1 MLANEHK
8 SVMLQE
14 VIDFLNVKPGRRFI
28 DATTGGG
35 GHIEAILKMGGEV
48 LGIDQDPVSLNIT
61 RKRLNESGFSVF
73 KLVQGNFA
81 NLQKIASG
89 VGFTHVDGVLFDL
102 GFASF
107 QLEDSERGLSFLKEG
122 PLDMRLDPNL
132 GVTAADLINSLSEN
146 QLVGLFREVGEE
158 RLAQSIARQI
168 VSRRVN
174 QPFLTTQDLKKLVE
188 DVYAR
193 KGFTTNHI
201 HPATKVFMSLR
212 IVVNNEFE
220 NLKNGLEQAFQTLKI
235 GGRIVVIS
243 FHSGEDRIVKDFVKT
258 LEKDKVKIL
267 VKKPLAP
274 TQEEIKDNP
283 RSRSAKLRAIEKI

>member
-1 MLANEHK
+1 
-8 SVMLQE
+8 MLQE

>member
-146 QLVGLFREVGEE
+146 QLFCLFLEV
-158 RLAQSIARQI
+158 
-168 VSRRVN
+168 
-174 QPFLTTQDLKKLVE
+174 
-188 DVYAR
+188 
-193 KGFTTNHI
+193 
-201 HPATKVFMSLR
+201 
-212 IVVNNEFE
+212 
-220 NLKNGLEQAFQTLKI
+220 
-235 GGRIVVIS
+235 
-243 FHSGEDRIVKDFVKT
+243 
-258 LEKDKVKIL
+258 
-267 VKKPLAP
+267 
-274 TQEEIKDNP
+274 
-283 RSRSAKLRAIEKI
+283 